1 MIKYEK
7 GDILEDIG
15 LDLVMIPVNCEGVH
29 GAGLAKE
36 WAEKHPAQAKLYRAI
51 CTNTYRQLEQGGD
64 LTIVG
69 NFILFA
75 TKTKWK
81 NKSTLKYITRGMKKL
96 YDTLEN
102 FDMTGNITIR
112 IPKLGCGC
120 GGLEWP
126 AVKYIIENEI
136 LSIDSDREA
145 NEQGVI
151 TWVIYE

>member
-7 GDILEDIG
+7 GDILDSVG

-36 WAEKHPAQAKLYRAI
+36 WAERFPAQAKLYRSL
-51 CTNTYRQLEQGGD
+51 CTDTYRQLQNGGD

-69 NFILFA
+69 NFILFT
-75 TKTKWK
+75 TKVKWK
-81 NKSTLKYITRGMKKL
+81 NKSSLNYISKGMKKL
-96 YDTLEN
+96 FDTLDN
-102 FDMTGNITIR
+102 FDLIENITIR

-136 LSIDSDREA
+136 PSIDSDREA
-145 NEQGVI
+145 NEQGSI

>member
-7 GDILEDIG
+7 GDILDSIG

-36 WAEKHPAQAKLYRAI
+36 WAERFPAQAKLYRSL
-51 CTNTYRQLEQGGD
+51 CTDTYIQLQNGGD

-69 NFILFA
+69 NFVLFA
-75 TKTKWK
+75 TKVKWK
-81 NKSTLKYITRGMKKL
+81 NKSSLNYISKGMKKL
-96 YDTLEN
+96 FDTLYN
-102 FDMTGNITIR
+102 FDLIENITIR

-136 LSIDSDREA
+136 PSIDSDREA
-145 NEQGVI
+145 NEQGSI

>member
-7 GDILEDIG
+7 GNILDSIG
-15 LDLVMIPVNCEGVH
+15 LDLVMIPVNCEGVA

-36 WAEKHPAQAKLYRAI
+36 WAERFPAQAKLYRSL
-51 CTNTYRQLEQGGD
+51 CTDTYRQLQNGGD

-75 TKTKWK
+75 TKVKWK
-81 NKSTLKYITRGMKKL
+81 NKSSLNYITKGMKKL
-96 YDTLEN
+96 FDTLDN
-102 FDMTGNITIR
+102 FEITYNVNIR

-136 LSIDSDREA
+136 LSIDSEREA
-145 NEQGVI
+145 NEQGSI
-151 TWVIYE
+151 TWIIYE

>member
-7 GDILEDIG
+7 GNILDSIG
-15 LDLVMIPVNCEGVH
+15 LDLVMIPVNCEGVA

-36 WAEKHPAQAKLYRAI
+36 WAERFQPEAKLYRSL
-51 CTNTYRQLEQGGD
+51 CTDTYKQLQSGGD
-64 LTIVG
+64 LTIIG

-75 TKTKWK
+75 TKNKWK
-81 NKSTLKYITRGMKKL
+81 NKSSLSYITKGMKKL
-96 YDTLEN
+96 FDTLDN
-102 FDMTGNITIR
+102 FEITYNVNIR
-112 IPKLGCGC
+112 IPKLGCGL

-145 NEQGVI
+145 NEQGSI
-151 TWVIYE
+151 TWIIYE

>member
-7 GDILEDIG
+7 GDILEDVG
-15 LDLVMIPVNCEGVH
+15 LDLVLIPVNCEGVH

-36 WAEKHPAQAKLYRAI
+36 WAERFPAQAKLYRSL
-51 CTNTYRQLEQGGD
+51 CTDTYKQLQNGGD

-69 NFILFA
+69 NFVLFA
-75 TKTKWK
+75 TKVKWK
-81 NKSTLKYITRGMKKL
+81 NKSSLNYISKGMKKL
-96 YDTLEN
+96 FDTLDNFNIIEN
-102 FDMTGNITIR
+102 VTIR

-136 LSIDSDREA
+136 PSIDSDREA
-145 NEQGVI
+145 NEQGSI